1 MGFGGPVWHASVAS
15 QRLFIPDTEKRRIA
29 FDLLEGY
36 GDASL
41 GEWEELGKGF
51 FHLRR
56 RLSDEEAELV
66 GPVVDVRGTE
76 EAGRR
81 VWAVRKWVLMVGA
94 EDMAAE
100 EVAGV

>member
-1 MGFGGPVWHASVAS
+1 M
-15 QRLFIPDTEKRRIA
+15 PDQELRRIA
-29 FDLLEGY
+29 FDLLDGY

-41 GEWEELGKGF
+41 GEWEEKGASA

-56 RLSDEEAELV
+56 RLSDAEAALV

-81 VWAVRKWVLMVGA
+81 VFAVRKWVVMAGA
-94 EDMAAE
+94 TAIDAAAK
-100 EVAGV
+100 EVAGE